1 MGSNSAFSRNILS
14 KRHLV
19 KKSVI
24 LSLCFFICFVV
35 ITLSLL
41 YRSSEHKL
49 TTQSDH
55 IISYASQFLN
65 ELTTTMSQLIPLSA
79 KSCEQASPALHY
91 RAAFTNGVRA
101 FLLVRDG
108 IAYCSSATGDMHVA
122 GSALYPKINLS
133 QPLDFKIQ
141 QGTPMMP
148 SKPAVGVWLREAGR
162 GNTGVLATLELTLHP
177 YLLLNSSSN
186 QVNGLAII
194 IDGFAVTTFDTKVL
208 PISQLPSR
216 AAREVQLPGYPIKI
230 LIYHT
235 SLTADDIRITLLGG
249 LLLSGLVGILAYY
262 ILIAS
267 QSAEAEI
274 LRGIRRGEFF
284 VEYQPVFRS
293 HDRSISGL
301 EALIRWQHPIE
312 GRISPDLFIPYA
324 ETQHLIQPLTRHL
337 FELIVRDS
345 KLMADHLQVGTK
357 LAFNISPVHLAD
369 DSFRKDVSQM
379 LKQLNTDIV
388 APVFEITERGMVEEE
403 LAIKQFAW
411 LRSQG
416 IQIAVDDFGT
426 GHSALIYLER
436 FTLDYI
442 KIDRGFVSTIGINTV
457 AAPVLDSVLM
467 LANKLNIETV
477 AEGVETEQQLQYL
490 AQHGVKYLQGYLLS
504 KPLSIEALVAF
515 CNKKNSK
522 PKTLSKVIDATV

>member
-1 MGSNSAFSRNILS
+1 MSSNSAFSRNILS
-14 KRHLV
+14 RRHLV

-24 LSLCFFICFVV
+24 LALCFFICFVI

-41 YRSSEHKL
+41 YRSSERKL

-55 IISYASQFLN
+55 IISYSSQFLN
-65 ELTTTMSQLIPLSA
+65 ELTTTMSQLIPLST
-79 KSCEQASPALHY
+79 KTCEQASSALHY

-101 FLLVRDG
+101 FLLVRDD
-108 IAYCSSATGDMHVA
+108 ITYCSSATGDMHIPVN
-122 GSALYPKINLS
+122 ALYPKINVS

-148 SKPAVGVWLREAGR
+148 SKPAIGVWLREAGR
-162 GNTGVLATLELTLHP
+162 GNSGVLATLELTLHP
-177 YLLLNSSSN
+177 YLLLNYAEN
-186 QVNGLAII
+186 QVNDLAIV
-194 IDGFAVTTFDTKVL
+194 IDDLAVTTLDSKVI
-208 PISQLPSR
+208 PVSQLPTKAS
-216 AAREVQLPGYPIKI
+216 REVQLPGYPIKI
-230 LIYHT
+230 LIYHS
-235 SLTADDIRITLLGG
+235 SLTADDIRMTLLGG

-284 VEYQPVFRS
+284 VEYQPAFS
-293 HDRSISGL
+293 SQDRSLRGL
-301 EALIRWQHPIE
+301 EALIRWKHPIE

-324 ETQHLIQPLTRHL
+324 EAQHLIQPLTRHL
-337 FELIVRDS
+337 FELIIKDS
-345 KLMADHLQVGTK
+345 KLIESHVSVGTK
-357 LAFNISPVHLAD
+357 LAFNISPIHLAD
-369 DSFRKDVSQM
+369 DDFRKDVSHM
-379 LKQLNTDIV
+379 LKQLNTDIF
-388 APVFEITERGMVEEE
+388 APIFEITERGMVEEE
-403 LAIKQFAW
+403 LAIKQFDW

-457 AAPVLDSVLM
+457 AAPVLDAVLM
-467 LANKLNIETV
+467 LAHKLNIETV

-490 AQHGVKYLQGYLLS
+490 TQHGVNFLQGYLLS
-504 KPLSIEALVAF
+504 KPLSVEDLIEF
-515 CNKKNSK
+515 CKKKNS
-522 PKTLSKVIDATV
+522 

>member
-14 KRHLV
+14 RRHLV

-24 LSLCFFICFVV
+24 LALCFFICFVV

-41 YRSSEHKL
+41 YRSSERKL
-49 TTQSDH
+49 TTQSEH
-55 IISYASQFLN
+55 IISYSSQFLN
-65 ELTTTMSQLIPLSA
+65 ELTTTMSQLIPQST
-79 KSCEQASPALHY
+79 KTCEQASSALHY

-101 FLLVRDG
+101 FLLVHDD
-108 IAYCSSATGDMHVA
+108 IVYCSSATGEMHVPV
-122 GSALYPKINLS
+122 SALYPKINVS

-148 SKPAVGVWLREAGR
+148 SKPAIGVWLREAGR
-162 GNTGVLATLELTLHP
+162 GNSGVLATLELTLHP
-177 YLLLNSSSN
+177 YLLLNSAEN
-186 QVNGLAII
+186 QVNNLAIV
-194 IDGFAVTTFDTKVL
+194 IDDLAITTFSARVI
-208 PISQLPSR
+208 PVNQLPAQSSH
-216 AAREVQLPGYPIKI
+216 EVQLPGYPIKI

-235 SLTADDIRITLLGG
+235 SLTADDIRMTLLGG

-262 ILIAS
+262 ILITS

-284 VEYQPVFRS
+284 IEYQPVFRS
-293 HDRSISGL
+293 HERTISGL
-301 EALIRWQHPIE
+301 EALIRWKHPIE

-324 ETQHLIQPLTRHL
+324 EAQHLIQPLTRHL
-337 FELIVRDS
+337 FELIVNDS
-345 KLMADHLQVGTK
+345 KLMEDYVPAGTK

-369 DSFRKDVSQM
+369 HGFRKDVLHM
-379 LKQLNTDIV
+379 LQQLNTDIF

-403 LAIKQFAW
+403 LAIEQFAW

-457 AAPVLDSVLM
+457 AAPVLDAVLM
-467 LANKLNIETV
+467 LAQNLNIETV

-490 AQHGVKYLQGYLLS
+490 AQHGVNFLQGYLLS
-504 KPLSIEALVAF
+504 KPLSVGDLVKF
-515 CNKKNSK
+515 CNKKNS
-522 PKTLSKVIDATV
+522 

>member
-14 KRHLV
+14 RRYLV

-24 LSLCFFICFVV
+24 LALCFFIFFVV

-41 YRSSEHKL
+41 YRSSESKL

-55 IISYASQFLN
+55 IISYSSQFLN

-79 KSCEQASPALHY
+79 KSCEQASSALHY

-101 FLLVRDG
+101 FLLVRDD
-108 IAYCSSATGDMHVA
+108 ITYCSSATGEMNTPV
-122 GSALYPKINLS
+122 SALYPKMNVT

-148 SKPAVGVWLREAGR
+148 SKPAIGVWLREAGR
-162 GNTGVLATLELTLHP
+162 GNTGVLATLELNLHP
-177 YLLLNSSSN
+177 YLLLNNANN

-194 IDGFAVTTFDTKVL
+194 IDELAVTTFDSKVM
-208 PISQLPSR
+208 PISQLPIR
-216 AAREVQLPGYPIKI
+216 DTREVQLPGYPIKI

-235 SLTADDIRITLLGG
+235 SLTADDIRMTLLGG
-249 LLLSGLVGILAYY
+249 VLLAGLVGILAYY

-284 VEYQPVFRS
+284 VEYQPAFRS
-293 HDRSISGL
+293 DDRSLSGL

-337 FELIVRDS
+337 FELIIRDS
-345 KLMADHLQVGTK
+345 ELMAAHLPAGIK
-357 LAFNISPVHLAD
+357 LAINISPVHLTD
-369 DSFRKDVSQM
+369 DDFRKDVTQM
-379 LKQLNTDIV
+379 LQQLNTDV
-388 APVFEITERGMVEEE
+388 YSPVFEITERGMVEEE

-457 AAPVLDSVLM
+457 AAPVLDAVLM
-467 LANKLNIETV
+467 LASKLNIETV

-490 AQHGVKYLQGYLLS
+490 TQHGVNFLQGYLLS
-504 KPLSIEALVAF
+504 KPLSVEDLVEF
-515 CNKKNSK
+515 CTQ
-522 PKTLSKVIDATV
+522 KTS

>member
-14 KRHLV
+14 RRHLV

-24 LSLCFFICFVV
+24 LALCFFILFAV

-41 YRSSEHKL
+41 YRSSERKL
-49 TTQSDH
+49 TLQSDH
-55 IISYASQFLN
+55 IISYSSQFLS
-65 ELTTTMSQLIPLSA
+65 ELTTSMSQLIPLSA
-79 KSCEQASPALHY
+79 KNCEQASSALHY

-101 FLLVRDG
+101 FLLVRND
-108 IAYCSSATGDMHVA
+108 IAYCSSATGEMNVPV
-122 GSALYPKINLS
+122 SKLYPKINVS

-148 SKPAVGVWLREAGR
+148 GKPVIGVWLREAGR

-177 YLLLNSSSN
+177 YLLLNYSNN

-194 IDGFAVTTFDTKVL
+194 IDELAVTTFDAKVI
-208 PISQLPSR
+208 PISQLPTR
-216 AAREVQLPGYPIKI
+216 DAREIQLPGYPIKI

-235 SLTADDIRITLLGG
+235 SLTADDIRMTLLGG
-249 LLLSGLVGILAYY
+249 LLLAGLVGILAYY

-284 VEYQPVFRS
+284 VEYQPAFRS
-293 HDRSISGL
+293 NDRSISGL

-324 ETQHLIQPLTRHL
+324 EAQHLIQPLTRHL
-337 FELIVRDS
+337 FELIIKDS
-345 KLMADHLQVGTK
+345 KLMAAHVPAGVK
-357 LAFNISPVHLAD
+357 LAFNISPVHLTD
-369 DSFRKDVSQM
+369 DNFRKDVTQM
-379 LKQLNTDIV
+379 LQQLNTDV
-388 APVFEITERGMVEEE
+388 FSPVFEITERGMVEEE
-403 LAIKQFAW
+403 LAIEQFAW

-436 FTLDYI
+436 FTLDFI

-457 AAPVLDSVLM
+457 AAPVLDAVLM

-490 AQHGVKYLQGYLLS
+490 AQHGVNYLQGYLLS
-504 KPLSIEALVAF
+504 KPLSVEDLVKF
-515 CNKKNSK
+515 CNKKTS
-522 PKTLSKVIDATV
+522 

>member
-14 KRHLV
+14 RRHLV

-24 LSLCFFICFVV
+24 IALCFFICFVI

-41 YRSSEHKL
+41 YRSSERKL

-55 IISYASQFLN
+55 IISYSSQFLN
-65 ELTTTMSQLIPLSA
+65 ELTTFISQLIPLSA

-91 RAAFTNGVRA
+91 RAAFTSGVRA
-101 FLLVRDG
+101 FLLVRND
-108 IAYCSSATGDMHVA
+108 ITYCSSATGEMNVPV
-122 GSALYPKINLS
+122 SALYPKINVS

-148 SKPAVGVWLREAGR
+148 NKPAIGVWLREAGR

-177 YLLLNSSSN
+177 YLLLNYSNN

-194 IDGFAVTTFDTKVL
+194 IDELAVTTFDAKVI
-208 PISQLPSR
+208 PISQLPMR
-216 AAREVQLPGYPIKI
+216 DAREIQLPGYPIKI
-230 LIYHT
+230 LIYHN
-235 SLTADDIRITLLGG
+235 SLTADDIRMTLLGG
-249 LLLSGLVGILAYY
+249 LLLAGLVGILAYY

-293 HDRSISGL
+293 DDRSISGL

-324 ETQHLIQPLTRHL
+324 EAQHLIQPLTRHL
-337 FELIVRDS
+337 FELIIKDS
-345 KLMADHLQVGTK
+345 KLMATHVPAGVK

-369 DSFRKDVSQM
+369 DNFRKDVTQM
-379 LKQLNTDIV
+379 LQQLNTNV
-388 APVFEITERGMVEEE
+388 FSPVFEITERGMVEEE
-403 LAIKQFAW
+403 LAIEQFAW

-436 FTLDYI
+436 FTLDFI

-457 AAPVLDSVLM
+457 AAPVLDAVLM

-490 AQHGVKYLQGYLLS
+490 AQHGVNYLQGYLLC
-504 KPLSIEALVAF
+504 KPLSVENLVKF
-515 CNKKNSK
+515 CMQ
-522 PKTLSKVIDATV
+522 KTS

>member
-1 MGSNSAFSRNILS
+1 MGSSSAFSRNILS
-14 KRHLV
+14 RRHLV

-24 LSLCFFICFVV
+24 LALCFFICFVI

-41 YRSSEHKL
+41 YRSSERKL

-55 IISYASQFLN
+55 IISYSSQFLN
-65 ELTTTMSQLIPLSA
+65 ELTTTMSQLIPLSN
-79 KSCEQASPALHY
+79 KSCEQASSALHY

-101 FLLVRDG
+101 FLLVRND
-108 IAYCSSATGDMHVA
+108 IAYCSSATGNMHVPV
-122 GSALYPKINLS
+122 SVLYPELNVT

-148 SKPAVGVWLREAGR
+148 SKPAIGVWLREAGR

-177 YLLLNSSSN
+177 YLLMNYSDN

-194 IDGFAVTTFDTKVL
+194 IDELAVTTFDSKVI
-208 PISQLPSR
+208 PISKLPTR
-216 AAREVQLPGYPIKI
+216 AAREVQLPGYPIKV

-235 SLTADDIRITLLGG
+235 SLTADDIRMTLLGG
-249 LLLSGLVGILAYY
+249 LLLAGLVGILAYY

-293 HDRSISGL
+293 HDRTISGL

-324 ETQHLIQPLTRHL
+324 EAQHLIQPLTRHL
-337 FELIVRDS
+337 FELIIRDCE
-345 KLMADHLQVGTK
+345 LMAHHIPVGTK

-369 DSFRKDVSQM
+369 DDFRKDVSHM
-379 LKQLNTDIV
+379 LQQLNTDIF

-411 LRSQG
+411 MRSQG
-416 IQIAVDDFGT
+416 VQIAVDDFGT

-442 KIDRGFVSTIGINTV
+442 KIDRGFVSTIGVNTV
-457 AAPVLDSVLM
+457 AAPVLDAVLM
-467 LANKLNIETV
+467 LAKKLNIETV
-477 AEGVETEQQLQYL
+477 AEGVETEQQLHYL
-490 AQHGVKYLQGYLLS
+490 AQHSVNYLQGYLLS
-504 KPLSIEALVAF
+504 KPLSVEALITF
-515 CNKKNSK
+515 CHKQNS
-522 PKTLSKVIDATV
+522 

>member
-1 MGSNSAFSRNILS
+1 MGSSSAFSRNILS
-14 KRHLV
+14 RRHLV

-24 LSLCFFICFVV
+24 LALCFFICFVI

-41 YRSSEHKL
+41 YRSSERKL

-55 IISYASQFLN
+55 IIAYSSQFLN
-65 ELTTTMSQLIPLSA
+65 ELTTTMSQLIPLST
-79 KSCEQASPALHY
+79 KSCEQASSALHY
-91 RAAFTNGVRA
+91 RAAFTNGVRS
-101 FLLVRDG
+101 FLLARDD
-108 IAYCSSATGDMHVA
+108 IAYCSSATGKMSVPV
-122 GSALYPKINLS
+122 SVLYPKINVS

-148 SKPAVGVWLREAGR
+148 NKPAIGVWLREAGR

-177 YLLLNSSSN
+177 YLLMNYSDN

-194 IDGFAVTTFDTKVL
+194 IDELAVTTFDAKVV
-208 PISQLPSR
+208 PVSQLPSR
-216 AAREVQLPGYPIKI
+216 AAHEVQLPGYPIKV

-235 SLTADDIRITLLGG
+235 SLTADDIRMSILGG
-249 LLLSGLVGILAYY
+249 LLLAGLVGILAYY

-284 VEYQPVFRS
+284 VEYQPIFRS
-293 HDRSISGL
+293 HDRTMSGL

-324 ETQHLIQPLTRHL
+324 EAQHLIQPLTRHL
-337 FELIVRDS
+337 FELIIKDCE
-345 KLMADHLQVGTK
+345 LMADHIPAGTK
-357 LAFNISPVHLAD
+357 LAFNISPVHLTD
-369 DSFRKDVSQM
+369 DEFSKDVSHM
-379 LKQLNTDIV
+379 LQQLNTDIF
-388 APVFEITERGMVEEE
+388 APILEITERGMVQEE

-416 IQIAVDDFGT
+416 VQIAVDDFGT

-442 KIDRGFVSTIGINTV
+442 KIDRGFVSTIGVNTV
-457 AAPVLDSVLM
+457 TAPVLDAVLM
-467 LANKLNIETV
+467 LAKKLNIETV
-477 AEGVETEQQLQYL
+477 AEGVETEQQLHYL
-490 AQHGVKYLQGYLLS
+490 AQHNVNYLQGYLLS
-504 KPLSIEALVAF
+504 KPLSVEDLMTF
-515 CNKKNSK
+515 CHKQNSEQK
-522 PKTLSKVIDATV
+522 PIP